1 MKATMTD
8 LHRRTAKVMR
18 PVIHGRKT
26 VEISEHGKVVA
37 KIVPEKVC
45 DPEKRYQAMRAFAA
59 ETPIIIAPRK

>member
-1 MKATMTD
+1 MG
-8 LHRRTAKVMR
+8 

-59 ETPIIIAPRK
+59 EIPIIIAPRK